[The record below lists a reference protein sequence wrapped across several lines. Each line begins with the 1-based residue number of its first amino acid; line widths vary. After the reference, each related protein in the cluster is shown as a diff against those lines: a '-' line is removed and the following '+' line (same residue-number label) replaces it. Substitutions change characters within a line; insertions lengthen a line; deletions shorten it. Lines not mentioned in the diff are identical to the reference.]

1 MIKIDG
7 NSLTIKNV
15 IAVCRND
22 EQVELADSAVD
33 KIIKSRKFVEKIL
46 KENKTVYG
54 INTGFGELANTF
66 ISAEDSAKL
75 QENLV
80 RSHSV
85 GVGEPLPEDVVRGIM
100 LLRAN
105 ALAKGH
111 SGVRKELIEFL
122 IALLNKKVY
131 PYIPSQGSVGAS
143 GDLAP
148 LSHLALVIT
157 GEGECLER
165 SATAAN
171 DVTERD
177 SSQKKS
183 SGENKISTDNNIE
196 GGKRLPAHQVLKEK
210 GLKPVKLLAKEG
222 LGLINGTQVMAAI
235 GCLVTEDADLLL
247 KNAQVAGSMSL
258 EALKGTARAFD
269 EKIHALRPYPG
280 QVRIAAN
287 IRKLIEGS
295 GIIASHVNCDKVQDA
310 YTLRCMAQVLGAI
323 ADTIDYSRNI
333 LTIEINSATD
343 NPLIFPDEEEVI
355 SGGNFH
361 GEPLAFIMDY
371 MSIAISEIAS
381 ISERTI
387 DRMVNPHVSGLP
399 PFLSNK
405 SGLNSGFM
413 IAQYTAA
420 ALVSENKVLAH
431 PSSVDSIPTSAGQE
445 DHVSMGLIAARNAAD
460 IVKNVQ
466 QVMAIE
472 MMCAAQGIDYH
483 EFAPGAGT
491 DAAHRVIRRHIE
503 PLDEDRILY
512 KDMAKVRE
520 LVVSGTI
527 VKAVEEV
534 IGSLE

>member
-7 NSLTIKNV
+7 NSLTIEDV
-15 IAVCRND
+15 VAVSRNYA
-22 EQVELADSAVD
+22 EVELAAAAID
-33 KIIKSRKFVEKIL
+33 KIVRSRKFVEKIL

-75 QENLV
+75 QENLI
-80 RSHSV
+80 RSHAV
-85 GVGEPLPEDVVRGIM
+85 GVGEPLPEDAVRGII

-105 ALAKGH
+105 ALTKGH

-122 IALLNKKVY
+122 IELLNKKVY

-148 LSHLALVIT
+148 LAHLALVIT
-157 GEGECLER
+157 GEGECLEESKR
-165 SATAAN
+165 RPAAR
-171 DVTERD
+171 VLE
-177 SSQKKS
+177 KK
-183 SGENKISTDNNIE
+183 GI
-196 GGKRLPAHQVLKEK
+196 
-210 GLKPVKLLAKEG
+210 KPMKLLAKEG

-235 GCLVTEDADLLL
+235 GCLAKHDAELLL
-247 KNAQVAGSMSL
+247 KNAQIAGSLSL
-258 EALKGTARAFD
+258 EALKGTARAFA
-269 EKIHALRPYPG
+269 EKIHVLRPHPG

-295 GIIASHVNCDKVQDA
+295 EIIASHKNCEKVQDA
-310 YTLRCMAQVLGAI
+310 YTLRCMAQVLGPI
-323 ADTIDYSRNI
+323 ADTLNYAGNVLS
-333 LTIEINSATD
+333 IEINSATD

-361 GEPLAFIMDY
+361 GEPLAFVMDY
-371 MSIAISEIAS
+371 MCIALSEIAS

-399 PFLSNK
+399 PFLSRK

-445 DHVSMGLIAARNAAD
+445 DHVSMGLIAARNAAE

-472 MMCAAQGIDYH
+472 MLCAAQGIEFHDY
-483 EFAPGAGT
+483 APGAGT
-491 DAAHRVIRRHIE
+491 GIAHDKIREHVQ

-520 LVVSGTI
+520 LVVTGAI
-527 VKAVEEV
+527 VKAVEEAV
-534 IGSLE
+534 GILE